1 MRSKWLLRTCSFV
14 IGLVFVGV
22 SYLAYL
28 KVADMYDLITLPDVN
43 VHAYCMGVRRWG
55 ADEVCHCYEIHGRPC
70 YGDRAMGSDVYKQ
83 ELIRD
88 GR

>member
-1 MRSKWLLRTCSFV
+1 MRSKGFQYFYSLIL
-14 IGLVFVGV
+14 GLVFVGV

-28 KVADMYDLITLPDVN
+28 KVADMYDLIALPDAN

-83 ELIRD
+83 ELIRN